1 MMTLLSQIV
10 FAFLFSTWFMIALGE
25 RAVVRRRNA
34 LVDLVMTECPD
45 WEKWFRLRR
54 GLGRARHL
62 DPIRE
67 IPKEPSDPREA
78 KMLALWSLIVTRE
91 DPRETILRGLGRTVF
106 VVIIAFGMLLTP
118 AVPPSVRS
126 YFIESR

>member
-1 MMTLLSQIV
+1 MTLLSQIV

-25 RAVVRRRNA
+25 RTVVRRRNA
-34 LVDLVMTECPD
+34 LVDLVMAEFPN
-45 WEKWFRLRR
+45 WEQWFRLRR

-62 DPIRE
+62 DLIRE
-67 IPKEPSDPREA
+67 IPKEVSDPKDA
-78 KMLALWSLIVTRE
+78 KMLAIWSHIVTRE
-91 DPRETILRGLGRTVF
+91 DPREAVLRGLGRTVF
-106 VVIIAFGMLLTP
+106 VVIIAFGMLLTQ